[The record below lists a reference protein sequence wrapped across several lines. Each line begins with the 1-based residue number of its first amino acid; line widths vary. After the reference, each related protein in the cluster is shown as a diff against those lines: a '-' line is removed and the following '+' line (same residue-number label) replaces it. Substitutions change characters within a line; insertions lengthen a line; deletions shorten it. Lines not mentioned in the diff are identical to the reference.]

1 MFPTKTDDAK
11 RGHESFSR
19 LSDVAYQLWRRK
31 DAGYAPT
38 KAEMMPVEFE
48 AMLMFNDLI
57 SDKERIMRGN
67 MVELLEIAANV
78 KRG

>member
-1 MFPTKTDDAK
+1 
-11 RGHESFSR
+11 
-19 LSDVAYQLWRRK
+19 
-31 DAGYAPT
+31 
-38 KAEMMPVEFE
+38 
-48 AMLMFNDLI
+48 MLMFNDLI